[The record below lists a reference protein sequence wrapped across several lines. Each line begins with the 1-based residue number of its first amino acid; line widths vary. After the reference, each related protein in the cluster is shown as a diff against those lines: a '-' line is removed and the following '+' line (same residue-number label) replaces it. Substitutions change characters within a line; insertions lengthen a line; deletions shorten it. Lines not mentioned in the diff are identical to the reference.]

1 MNFRHSISTV
11 LSAFLLFA
19 VPAAFACADLA
30 DGAREFVQQL
40 SDRGLFELAEQFCL
54 RQFSSLKNPG
64 ERAEWELILSECQEQ
79 HAWHMDED
87 SRMGMIHQSA
97 QRISE
102 FLKSNTPAAE
112 HDIRLRVRQLELIV
126 AAGQMEAIIQAP
138 LSNMSPDASVN
149 DTVRDSRN
157 RLPNR
162 SISPGTQRILDAI
175 QQAETS
181 SHALLKQIDEIRKE
195 IDSDVVRMARERIR
209 TALAEMAF
217 AKAQLSPP
225 AERSD
230 LIKQADALAEPL
242 IKSVTDEQLRFR
254 ARTLTA
260 ETLLAQNDFAAF
272 KLRYGNLAS
281 IARTADE
288 KTSVTAIHIRALLEQ
303 NQPSE
308 ALQEYVNASQNGLA
322 LTQELQVL
330 RLQSL
335 LQLMELLSQL
345 DASQQRTDLE
355 QNTADEFQQLK
366 DKTTQ
371 LTSGVWRQRCVR
383 LIEHFERVRQVGPEA
398 AYTLEV
404 AASLVESGDLKG
416 ASVLLQ
422 SVLSTPGT
430 QQSRNVAAILMQSGH
445 LAIRL
450 QDWTAAA
457 NDIGRAKDL
466 YNKEQDRA
474 GAAAA
479 DLLRMYV
486 LGQQWNLDPAAG
498 VTEEIYQTAINE
510 HLRLFS
516 DQPTVRQAR
525 EWRARLLSN
534 SDPQQAAEELL
545 ALAAEL
551 EVRQEVTH
559 QATAAATDHLN
570 LLSLAGDFLLEAIS
584 VNSVS
589 IAPSSLETANRWK
602 SLTRKFAEECQ
613 RTEAGQS
620 ESAEFQKALLHSQQT
635 GLVLFQTMGSDT
647 NWKMIDTQARDGLA
661 AVVKIPDRSHTSEQ
675 NTSVKLSESDLEKAV
690 AHARQVCHAM
700 IVLSSIRQLADLT
713 EYQESRSVL
722 ISLSITERLSVAQLL
737 IRQIPSNG
745 ASIPGDEP
753 LARFLIELVNQPKDA
768 VENVGL
774 NVDVRLQQLRLLQ
787 TLGRAAA
794 SMAAF
799 ERALDELL
807 RSNLSDAQLTSLME
821 IINST
826 STPNAVKAA
835 NQAATTRRFWQT
847 LYKRSKP
854 GDDRWL
860 EASLQLAILA
870 EADGQAKE
878 STRILAVV
886 SVLHPNW
893 GTPVRKAKADEL
905 RKRLEKAP

>member
-11 LSAFLLFA
+11 LSAILLFA
-19 VPAAFACADLA
+19 ATATSACADLA

-102 FLKSNTPAAE
+102 FLKSNAPPAE

-126 AAGQMEAIIQAP
+126 AAGQMVAIIQAP

-149 DTVRDSRN
+149 DKVRDSSH

-175 QQAETS
+175 QQADTS
-181 SHALLKQIDEIRKE
+181 SHALLRQIDEIRKE

-209 TALAEMAF
+209 TAMAEMAF

-242 IKSVTDEQLRFR
+242 IKSVTDDQLRFR

-260 ETLLAQNDFAAF
+260 ETKLAQNDFAAF
-272 KLRYGNLAS
+272 KLRYGNLVS
-281 IARTADE
+281 IAATADE
-288 KTSVTAIHIRALLEQ
+288 QTSVTAIHIRALLEQ

-335 LQLMELLSQL
+335 LQLMELISQL

-355 QNTADEFQQLK
+355 QKTADEFQQLK

-371 LTSGVWRQRCVR
+371 LTSGVWRQRCVH

-398 AYTLEV
+398 AYTLEA

-422 SVLSTPGT
+422 SVLSTTGT
-430 QQSRNVAAILMQSGH
+430 QQPRNVAAILMQSGH

-466 YNKEQDRA
+466 YGKEQDRT

-479 DLLRMYV
+479 DLLRIYV
-486 LGQQWNLDPAAG
+486 LGQQWNLDSDAG

-516 DQPTVRQAR
+516 DQPTVYQAR

-551 EVRQEVTH
+551 EVRHEVTH
-559 QATAAATDHLN
+559 EATAAATDHLN
-570 LLSLAGDFLLEAIS
+570 LLNLAGDFLLEAIS

-589 IAPSSLETANRWK
+589 IAPSSLETADRWN
-602 SLTRKFAEECQ
+602 SLMGKFAEECQ

-635 GLVLFQTMGSDT
+635 GLVLFQAMGSDA
-647 NWKMIDTQARDGLA
+647 NWKMIDAQAKDGLA
-661 AVVKIPDRSHTSEQ
+661 AIVKLPEISHTSEQ
-675 NTSVKLSESDLEKAV
+675 NTSVKLTESDLEKAV
-690 AHARQVCHAM
+690 AHARRVCHAM
-700 IVLSSIRQLADLT
+700 IVLSSIRELADLT
-713 EYQESRSVL
+713 EYQESRSAL
-722 ISLSITERLSVAQLL
+722 ISLSITERMRVAQLL
-737 IRQIPSNG
+737 IRQIPPNRS
-745 ASIPGDEP
+745 SIPGDGP
-753 LARFLIELVNQPKDA
+753 LARFLIELINQPKDA
-768 VENVGL
+768 VEDVGL

-787 TLGRAAA
+787 TLGRAAG

-799 ERALDELL
+799 DRALEELL
-807 RSNLSDAQLTSLME
+807 RSDLSDVQLTSLME

-826 STPNAVKAA
+826 SMPNAVNTA
-835 NQAATTRRFWQT
+835 NQAVTTRRFWQT
-847 LYKRSKP
+847 IYKRSKP

-893 GTPVRKAKADEL
+893 GTPVRKAKAEEL